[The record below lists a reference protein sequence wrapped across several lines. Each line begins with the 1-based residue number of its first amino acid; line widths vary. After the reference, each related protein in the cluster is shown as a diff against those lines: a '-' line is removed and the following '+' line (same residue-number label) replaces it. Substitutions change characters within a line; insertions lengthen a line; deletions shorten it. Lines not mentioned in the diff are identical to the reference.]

1 MVKKVLKIMLG
12 NGSAQG
18 LQLLFI
24 PILTNHYSPIE
35 FGELAQVI
43 AYSSVLCIFLSLQL
57 NVAIVAT
64 DKEDDIDSIFGGYTL
79 VSTLGVVCFFLVSIC
94 TFIFAS
100 NETWIFVNQ
109 FFLLAILMSAN
120 NFFRGVAI
128 AREKYNLVS
137 SCALFRVLA
146 LISSQLILISNDEI
160 NGLIY
165 GLIVGET
172 ILAISLMFENIRY
185 GKNYSILNLK
195 FHRLN
200 LKEIWSNRQY
210 TLFGSLQE
218 ATSTLIYWLPM
229 MGIVYYFGDYYG
241 GQYSVVSRI
250 YWPLV
255 VLISSA
261 IAQVL
266 LRDLSRFRPHDKKLT
281 AGGVYNHAVKI
292 LFLPLLFFGYV
303 LSPLVFDVLFGYEW
317 KEAVV
322 YSKYISILCIMFL
335 YVVPYRVLY
344 RVKKKQSYLLIIELT
359 YLLVF
364 YITVSLL
371 SLKEPQDFLIFVVSL
386 YALKVIFVECFI
398 RKMVNNDFIER

>member
-1 MVKKVLKIMLG
+1 
-12 NGSAQG
+12 
-18 LQLLFI
+18 
-24 PILTNHYSPIE
+24 
-35 FGELAQVI
+35 
-43 AYSSVLCIFLSLQL
+43 
-57 NVAIVAT
+57 
-64 DKEDDIDSIFGGYTL
+64 
-79 VSTLGVVCFFLVSIC
+79 
-94 TFIFAS
+94 
-100 NETWIFVNQ
+100 
-109 FFLLAILMSAN
+109 MSAN

-146 LISSQLILISNDEI
+146 LISSQLVLISNDEI

-172 ILAISLMFENIRY
+172 ILAISLMFENIKY

-266 LRDLSRFRPHDKKLT
+266 LRDLSRFSPHDNKLT
-281 AGGVYNHAVKI
+281 SGGVYSHAVKI
-292 LFLPLLFFGYV
+292 LFFPLLFFGYV

-364 YITVSLL
+364 YVTVSLL
-371 SLKEPQDFLIFVVSL
+371 SLKEPQDFLIFIVSL